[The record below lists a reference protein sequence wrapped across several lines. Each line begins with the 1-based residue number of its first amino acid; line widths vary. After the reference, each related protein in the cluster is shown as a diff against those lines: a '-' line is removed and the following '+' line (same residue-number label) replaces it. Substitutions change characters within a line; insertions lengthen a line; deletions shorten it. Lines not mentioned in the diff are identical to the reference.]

1 MDGDGWSILMAKDS
15 HRTPTENLRQWAEA
29 TSKAWLQTGKHV
41 AATCSPF
48 VRHGHS
54 VRDLIKMR
62 ATGP

>member
-15 HRTPTENLRQWAEA
+15 HRTPENLRQWAEA

-54 VRDLIKMR
+54 VIDWIKMR